1 MDIRPGKVALVTG
14 ASGGIGLATLR
25 ALEVAG
31 FIAVG
36 AARRPDA
43 VEELRQ
49 QGFPAVRIDVTDEAS
64 MIEGVAETERLAGR
78 VGVLVN
84 NAGYGL
90 AGPVELLD
98 MDDLRSQFETNVFG
112 LVRMC
117 QLVLPA
123 MRERGAGRIIN
134 VSSIVGEFSVPG
146 QGAYSASKHAVEAFS
161 DALRVEAGQFGVDVV
176 LVQPTGVRT
185 GFFDVIET
193 NAADVDFGPYAA
205 MMRNWQAMI
214 EQTRNARAGVIEPED
229 VARVIVRAA
238 TADRPRAR
246 YRAGWTAALATGMR
260 KAAPDAAW
268 DRAMRRMLGVKK
280 PG

>member
-1 MDIRPGKVALVTG
+1 
-14 ASGGIGLATLR
+14 
-25 ALEVAG
+25 
-31 FIAVG
+31 
-36 AARRPDA
+36 
-43 VEELRQ
+43 
-49 QGFPAVRIDVTDEAS
+49 
-64 MIEGVAETERLAGR
+64 
-78 VGVLVN
+78 
-84 NAGYGL
+84 
-90 AGPVELLD
+90 
-98 MDDLRSQFETNVFG
+98 MDDLRRQFETNVFG

-123 MRERGAGRIIN
+123 MRERGADRIIN

-229 VARVIVRAA
+229 AARVIVRAA